1 MGPGCRLR
9 ARSPAG
15 PEPRPR
21 PGPRSPFSPPQTWT
35 TEGGAIT
42 RMHRTMSMHVWG
54 HLGRPPPPC
63 TRIWGNY
70 LGGHSPSRTL
80 LFIRG
85 GGPAARRPDG
95 PRNPG
100 PGPGPISACEKGM
113 QPGQALEALDR
124 MLRAQGPGPS
134 VSPQGSV
141 GTKGRGPG
149 LRRGTRDSGPGARP
163 RATALGPGPR
173 ASGPEPQDSGPG
185 PQVRAPGTGL
195 RAPGPGPN
203 PGPGPRPA
211 CTWPSWPG
219 CPRGARTHFHSPV
232 RFRQDL

>member
-1 MGPGCRLR
+1 
-9 ARSPAG
+9 
-15 PEPRPR
+15 
-21 PGPRSPFSPPQTWT
+21 
-35 TEGGAIT
+35 
-42 RMHRTMSMHVWG
+42 MHVWG
-54 HLGRPPPPC
+54 HLGRPPPFVHEFGVI
-63 TRIWGNY
+63 IWGVTPP
-70 LGGHSPSRTL
+70 LGHFFL
-80 LFIRG
+80 YG
-85 GGPAARRPDG
+85 GVPPAVRRPDG

-149 LRRGTRDSGPGARP
+149 LRRGTRDSGPGAGP

-185 PQVRAPGTGL
+185 PQVRAPGSGP
-195 RAPGPGPN
+195 RAQARTPG
-203 PGPGPRPA
+203 PGPGPRAPGRAGRAARAGRGPIFIPQLGSARTYRGSHFFCAGARWPAALPPRFLEGPA
-211 CTWPSWPG
+211 CFLAH
-219 CPRGARTHFHSPV
+219 RGSLEGPV
-232 RFRQDL
+232 P